1 MKEAAEATE
10 QPKSFQEYLP
20 TLITSNRGLLKVVV
34 DQIRA

>member
-1 MKEAAEATE
+1 MKEAAGAVE
-10 QPKSFQEYLP
+10 QPESYQKLLQ